1 MGSIDPVVLTV
12 TQLTRLVKSEIE
24 TEPQLQ
30 NILVRGEV
38 SGVSRPAS
46 GHLYFTLKDET
57 SQIPCVLFRRRLG
70 SKPTFTG
77 IEHGMKVIC
86 AGSLTVYESGGK
98 YQLKVDEV
106 FAEGLGELHLQVE
119 ELKKRLQAE
128 GLFAEEK
135 KRPLPS
141 LPRKIGVV
149 TSATGA
155 VIKDI
160 VTVSRRRY
168 ANIGILL
175 APALVQGPG
184 APASL
189 VAALKELYSQTD
201 VDVIIIGRGGGSFEE
216 LSAFNDESVVR
227 TIAAAPVPIVAA
239 VGHETDFTIAD
250 LVADRRAPT
259 PSAAAEIVVPLK
271 RELSQRVEN
280 LLERVIIAVNRKVY
294 LQRKDLAKLSA
305 HRYLTNPRL
314 LLEGKAQQVDE
325 LSTRLWRYGL
335 GNVKD
340 TRPRLENLERRMAVI
355 ITAAVRESRIQAEH
369 CTTVLQSA
377 IIRNVEVKRAKQER
391 LIAKLETL
399 SPLRTLARG
408 YSICQDALTK
418 QVLTKSEQVSLGQAV
433 TVRLKQGSLQATVT
447 EIREEKA

>member
-1 MGSIDPVVLTV
+1 MSIDPVVLTV
-12 TQLTRLVKSEIE
+12 TQLTKLLKREIE
-24 TEPQLQ
+24 AELQLQ

-46 GHLYFTLKDET
+46 GHIYFTLKDEM
-57 SQIPCVLFRRRLG
+57 SQIPCVLFRRRFG

-98 YQLKVDEV
+98 YQLKVDEI
-106 FAEGLGELHLQVE
+106 FAEGQVE

-128 GLFAEEK
+128 GLFAETK

-155 VIKDI
+155 VIRDI

-168 ANIGILL
+168 SNIEILL

-184 APASL
+184 APASI
-189 VAALKELYSQTD
+189 VAALKDLYSQTD
-201 VDVIIIGRGGGSFEE
+201 VDVIIVGRGGGSFEE
-216 LSAFNDESVVR
+216 LSAFNDEAVAR
-227 TIAAAPVPIVAA
+227 TIAVAPVPIVAA

-259 PSAAAEIVVPLK
+259 PSAAAEIVVPVKL
-271 RELSQRVEN
+271 ELSQRVEA
-280 LLERVIIAVNRKVY
+280 LLERVIIAVNRKVF
-294 LQRKDLAKLSA
+294 LQRKEWTKLST

-340 TRPRLENLERRMAVI
+340 ARPRLENLERRMALI

-369 CTTVLQSA
+369 STAILRSA
-377 IIRNVEVKRAKQER
+377 ITRKVEVKRAKQES
-391 LIAKLETL
+391 LVAKLEAL
-399 SPLRTLARG
+399 SPLETLARG
-408 YSICQDALTK
+408 YSICQDTLTK
-418 QVLTKSEQVSLGQAV
+418 RILTKSEQISLGQAV